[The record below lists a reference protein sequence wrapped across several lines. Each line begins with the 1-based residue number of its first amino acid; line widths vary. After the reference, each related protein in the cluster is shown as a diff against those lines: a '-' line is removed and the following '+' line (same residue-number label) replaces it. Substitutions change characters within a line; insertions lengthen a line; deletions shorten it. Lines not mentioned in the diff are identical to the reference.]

1 MRTQLLPLML
11 LLSCAGPESD
21 IDKTTLS
28 GTARILPGATVDI
41 ETDAKDNPKDLLSN
55 ALDIGS
61 LSWRPETWTGKM
73 RVVSAEAAEAGAVE
87 KDWVV
92 FRPAGTGAF
101 SLTVTLGE
109 PAGAPKPAPDTGDTS
124 EPTDTSDTSEPTDTE
139 TTDTETTDTE
149 TTDTATTDTDETEP
163 SYTDVVVYE
172 VAVYDL
178 SLGDPEVDAD
188 IEPIAAAYSDGTGG
202 TVSLAIEE
210 VTAGGEYAFVITP
223 VFLGNGKTESYTV
236 AVSGS
241 DPNDGVIMVGAYAT
255 ADNYL
260 SRGNPAAGAQIVDWV
275 QDEATGE
282 WVGSYEMIYVQSV
295 TTTPGKN
302 DYGEDIDNHAVGIGL
317 SKVWLV
323 AGDFTVLNQGLPAG
337 TLYNTLPIEVN
348 LSANEANTA
357 PSEVVLDAIAPKLI
371 GFTFAETEP
380 NEGFVDIASADYA
393 LDMTSVAGANALPV
407 ASGLGYVD
415 IISGVQSYG
424 VDNPAW
430 NDGDYDVFALTVA
443 EPLGLS
449 AAVAW
454 EGGADLDFHIYDSAG
469 VYLAVGWGE
478 GNTNPERFTL
488 SNWGAVLQPGETYYL
503 VLMGYEGP
511 AGEYPYTIELEW
523 LSP

>member
-21 IDKTTLS
+21 IDKTTLT
-28 GTARILPGATVDI
+28 GTARILPGAAVDV
-41 ETDAKDNPKDLLSN
+41 ETDVKDSPKDSLAT
-55 ALDIGS
+55 ALDLGS

-73 RVVSAEAAEAGAVE
+73 RVVGADAAADGVVE
-87 KDWVV
+87 KDWIV

-101 SLTVTLGE
+101 SFTVTLGE
-109 PAGAPKPAPDTGDTS
+109 PAGPPKPAPDTADTA
-124 EPTDTSDTSEPTDTE
+124 DTPDTGDTSEPTDTE
-139 TTDTETTDTE
+139 TTDTGDTSE
-149 TTDTATTDTDETEP
+149 PTDTATTDTSETEP

-178 SLGDPEVDAD
+178 SLGDPDVDAD
-188 IEPIAAAYSDGTGG
+188 IEPIASAYSDGTGG
-202 TVSLAIEE
+202 TVSLGIDE
-210 VTAGGEYAFVITP
+210 VKEGGEYAFVITP
-223 VFLGNGKTESYTV
+223 VYLGNGKTESYTV
-236 AVSGS
+236 SVSGS
-241 DPNDGVIMVGAYAT
+241 DPNDGLLMVGAYT
-255 ADNYL
+255 SADNYL
-260 SRGNPAAGAQIVDWV
+260 SRGNPVAGAQITDWV

-295 TTTPGKN
+295 TSEEGEN
-302 DYGEDIDNHAVGIGL
+302 EYGETIDNHTVGINL

-337 TLYNTLPIEVN
+337 TLYNTAPIEVS

-424 VDNPAW
+424 VDNPSW
-430 NDGDYDVFALTVA
+430 NDGDYDVFALTVS

-454 EGGADLDFHIYDSAG
+454 EGGADLDFHIYDSTGA
-469 VYLAVGWGE
+469 YLAVGWGE

-511 AGEYPYTIELEW
+511 IGEYAYTIELEW